1 LAEFSVESETKDT
14 VSSIRDLFGFLSDF
28 KNFPS
33 ILPADK
39 VEDFKYSGDECSF
52 NIKGITAM
60 TVKMTEK
67 KPYEHIYFSSEGLAK
82 FNFKL
87 HVFFIGNDPGS
98 KGSCRVELIADL
110 NPFIKMMA
118 EKPLAQLVDT
128 MVQKLAELKVDPAG

>member
-1 LAEFSVESETKDT
+1 LAEFSVESETRQT

-60 TVKMTEK
+60 TVKMKEK
-67 KPYEHIYFSSEGLAK
+67 KPYEHIYFGSEGLAK
-82 FNFKL
+82 FNFEL
-87 HVFFIGNDPGS
+87 RVFFTGNDPDS
-98 KGSCRVELIADL
+98 KGNCKVELIADL
-110 NPFIKMMA
+110 NPFIKVMA
-118 EKPLAQLVDT
+118 EKPLLQLVNT
-128 MVQKLAELKVDPAG
+128 MSQRLSELKVETVQ